1 MTFHLILPV
10 SLNLWHHAKCTAAS
24 AKLRQPFWKTSGWIS
39 TAKSNYR
46 NPSRFPFVD
55 SYWFNIH
62 IKPWLSKLFS
72 DLNAWLVFFKHG
84 LSDLS
89 DIDCIYGMF
98 VCFCLSIPWN
108 RLQVCIDGAG
118 ALAVPLN
125 KRGWA
130 EEHQPPNGEFI
141 WDYIRVV

>member
-1 MTFHLILPV
+1 MILPV

-62 IKPWLSKLFS
+62 IQPFMTFQIVFRLECMIGFLQT
-72 DLNAWLVFFKHG
+72 WLVRFVRYWLYLWYVCLFFFNSYTLKPFAG
-84 LSDLS
+84 LHRRSRS
-89 DIDCIYGMF
+89 ACSPF
-98 VCFCLSIPWN
+98 E
-108 RLQVCIDGAG
+108 Q
-118 ALAVPLN
+118 
-125 KRGWA
+125 RGWA
-130 EEHQPPNGEFI
+130 EEHQPRNGEFI